1 MPQSASQ
8 IAFKEKL
15 DAVNKMV
22 HALFLE
28 SMSESGEG
36 ELFDA
41 LTMFFPSNQPSETHN
56 WLEDFAVLRKWV
68 GPRQFASI
76 QGKGVTIV
84 NDEYEASISISRKD
98 LRHDRTGLL
107 QNRVRQLPAAYAKGR
122 RKILVDLLLQ
132 GQTTTGPG
140 GAGYDGVAFFSAVHP
155 NEAVG
160 TQSNL
165 MTGSALDA
173 TNFDLARERM
183 RLLVDHKGEPLDLKP
198 DTLVIG
204 PKLEASAEQLFN
216 VRDLVGGGT
225 NRHLNAIPNIR
236 VESRITDTSWYL
248 ADTTHPVSP
257 FIDQIVDPLELSGQF
272 DASSPRVFDHN
283 QYAWGIYAYFGVGYG
298 LWQTMMKNPG
308 V

>member
-1 MPQSASQ
+1 MPQSTSQ

-28 SMSESGEG
+28 SMEQSGEG

-41 LTMFFPSNQPSETHN
+41 LTMFFASNQQSETHN
-56 WLEDFAVLRKWV
+56 WLEDFAILREWI

-84 NDEYEASISISRKD
+84 NKEYEASIAIKRKD
-98 LRHDRTGLL
+98 LRLDRTGLL
-107 QNRVRQLPAAYAKGR
+107 QNRVRQLPTAWAKGR

-132 GQTTTGPG
+132 GETTTGPG
-140 GAGYDGVAFFSAVHP
+140 GAAYDGVAFFSAVHP

-173 TNFDLARERM
+173 TNFDLARKTM
-183 RLLVDHKGEPLDLKP
+183 RLYVNHKNEPLDIEP

-204 PKLEASAEQLFN
+204 PELEASAEQLFN
-216 VRDLVGGGT
+216 TRTLANGGA
-225 NRHLNAIPNIR
+225 NRHFNAIPNIR
-236 VESRITDTSWYL
+236 VESRIRDTSWYL
-248 ADTTHPVSP
+248 ADSSNPVSP
-257 FIDQIVDPLELSGQF
+257 FIDQIVDPLELSSQF
-272 DASSPRVFDHN
+272 DSSSDRVFN
-283 QYAWGIYAYFGVGYG
+283 YGEYAWGIYGFFGIGYG
-298 LWQTMMKNPG
+298 LWQTMIKNPG